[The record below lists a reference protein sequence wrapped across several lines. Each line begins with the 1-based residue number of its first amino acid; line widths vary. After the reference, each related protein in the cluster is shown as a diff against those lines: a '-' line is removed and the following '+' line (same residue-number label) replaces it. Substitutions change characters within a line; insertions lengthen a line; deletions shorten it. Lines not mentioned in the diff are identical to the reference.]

1 MITRN
6 YITGVALLALTAV
19 QLSSCT
25 KTEYV
30 PNPNAPT
37 QESVLQNATR
47 QQISQ
52 LGVGV
57 QSVMRDGVFSFRT
70 WSGSIGR
77 EVVYFAQTE
86 SRYYRELQGEI
97 PLDAAGIMYGW
108 YSAFNQTRRRAEI
121 MLQSAENTDALSAGE
136 KAAARGFAKTV
147 QAYVML
153 NALNMMGSN
162 GIRTS
167 FSDLSTPGDL
177 LKPGCFKNYAQSLDY
192 VRQLADEGRTALE
205 QAGAAGFPFPMVA
218 GWGDLGTVSGFARF
232 NRAVAARIA
241 MYEQK
246 WGPVETALGL
256 SFMDLDGDLNDGPA
270 FMYSTVTGDET
281 NPVWRSF
288 DNNSTPVLVQARFI
302 PEAEAG
308 DERVFGTSMAE
319 GGQARIRQRA
329 TPTAPPDYPAMTHEV
344 QLYPTNTSPIKMI
357 RNEELILMYAE
368 ARLQQDDL
376 DAAVEILDVI
386 REGNGLAK
394 LATAKSAV
402 IGNKNALI
410 DELLHQRR
418 YSLFMEGHRW
428 FDMRRYNRLN
438 TLPLDKPSHSVITE
452 FQTPR
457 AEVDWDSVNPCQ

>member
-1 MITRN
+1 M
-6 YITGVALLALTAV
+6 LALAAV

-25 KTEYV
+25 KTDYV

-37 QESVLQNATR
+37 QESVLRNATR

-57 QSVMRDGVFSFRT
+57 QSVLRDGVFSFRT

-108 YSAFNQTRRRAEI
+108 YTSFNQTRRRAEI
-121 MLQSAENTDALSAGE
+121 LLQSATNTAALSDAE
-136 KAAARGFAKTV
+136 KAAAVGFGKTV

-167 FSDLSTPGDL
+167 FSDLSTEGDL
-177 LKPGCFKNYAQSLDY
+177 LKPGCFKNYAESLVY
-192 VRQLADEGRTALE
+192 LKGLAEEGLTALG
-205 QAGAAGFPFPMVA
+205 QAGSTEFPFPMVN
-218 GWGDLGTVSGFARF
+218 GWGELGTIDGFKQF
-232 NRAVAARIA
+232 NRSVAARIA
-241 MYEQK
+241 LYQQD
-246 WGPVETALGL
+246 WNGLETALNA
-256 SFMDLDGDLNDGPA
+256 SFMDLDGDLNAGPS
-270 FMYSTVTGDET
+270 FLYSNVLGDET
-281 NPVWRSF
+281 NPIWRSL
-288 DNNSTPVLVQARFI
+288 DNNSSPLLVQADFV
-302 PEAEAG
+302 PDAEAG
-308 DERVFGTSMAE
+308 DQRVFGASMAE
-319 GGQARIRQRA
+319 NGTARVRQRT
-329 TPTAPPDYPAMTHEV
+329 TPTAPPDYPVMSHEV
-344 QLYPTNTSPIKMI
+344 QMYPTNISPVKFI

-368 ARLQQDDL
+368 AKLQKDEL
-376 DAAVEILDVI
+376 AAAVTALDYI
-386 REGNGLAK
+386 RTENGLAA
-394 LATAKSAV
+394 LATAKPAV

-428 FDMRRYNRLN
+428 FDMRRYNKLN
-438 TLPLDKPSHSVITE
+438 TLPLDKPTHSVFERFHI
-452 FQTPR
+452 PR
-457 AEVDWDSVNPCQ
+457 AEADWDSVNPCQ

>member
-1 MITRN
+1 M
-6 YITGVALLALTAV
+6 LALAVV

-25 KTEYV
+25 KTDYV

-37 QESVLQNATR
+37 QESVLRNATR

-57 QSVMRDGVFSFRT
+57 QSVLRDGVFSFRT

-108 YSAFNQTRRRAEI
+108 YTSFNQTRRRAEI
-121 MLQSAENTDALSAGE
+121 LLQSATNTAALSDAE
-136 KAAARGFAKTV
+136 KAAAVGFGKTV

-167 FSDLSTPGDL
+167 FSDLSTEGDL
-177 LKPGCFKNYAQSLDY
+177 LKPGCFKNYAESLVY
-192 VRQLADEGRTALE
+192 LKGLAEEGLTALG
-205 QAGAAGFPFPMVA
+205 QAGSTEFPFPMVN
-218 GWGDLGTVSGFARF
+218 GWGELGTIDGFKQF
-232 NRAVAARIA
+232 NRAIAARIA
-241 MYEQK
+241 LYQQD
-246 WGPVETALGL
+246 WNGLETALNA
-256 SFMDLDGDLNDGPA
+256 SFMDLDGDLNAGPS
-270 FMYSTVTGDET
+270 FLYSNVLGDET
-281 NPVWRSF
+281 NPIWRSL
-288 DNNSTPVLVQARFI
+288 DNNSSPLLVQADFV
-302 PEAEAG
+302 PDAEAG
-308 DERVFGTSMAE
+308 DQRVFGASMAE
-319 GGQARIRQRA
+319 NGTARVRQRT
-329 TPTAPPDYPAMTHEV
+329 TPTAPPDYPVMSHEV
-344 QLYPTNTSPIKMI
+344 QMYPTNISPVKFI

-368 ARLQQDDL
+368 AKLQKDEL
-376 DAAVEILDVI
+376 AAAVTALDYI
-386 REGNGLAK
+386 RTENGLAA
-394 LATAKSAV
+394 LATAKPAV

-428 FDMRRYNRLN
+428 FDMRRYNKLN
-438 TLPLDKPSHSVITE
+438 TLPLDKPTHSVFERFHI
-452 FQTPR
+452 PR
-457 AEVDWDSVNPCQ
+457 AEADWDSVNPCQ